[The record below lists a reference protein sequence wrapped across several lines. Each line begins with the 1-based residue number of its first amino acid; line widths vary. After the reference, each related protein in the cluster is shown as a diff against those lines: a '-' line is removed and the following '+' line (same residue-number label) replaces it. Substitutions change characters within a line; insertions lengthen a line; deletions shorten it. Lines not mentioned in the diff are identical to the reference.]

1 MRKLYREEMSNF
13 VYLEILKAKSLVSIF
28 DKCID
33 DYHKIDDVNQEIIY
47 PFEKKSFEGI
57 LYRKCWIDTVQWH
70 YEDIIRD
77 DEIKPKEALVLK
89 RKIDKSNQ
97 KRTNLVEVIDDHF
110 IDQFKNIIPKK
121 NATINTESLA
131 WAIDRLSI
139 LALKIYH
146 MAEESSRISATRDH
160 RMKCS
165 EKLLIL
171 NEQKSDLCLAIDQLF
186 NDISKGKK
194 IMKVYRQMKM
204 YNDEDL
210 NPILY
215 KKDKD

>member
-1 MRKLYREEMSNF
+1 MSNF

-33 DYHKIDDVNQEIIY
+33 DYHKLDNVNQEIIN
-47 PFEKKSFEGI
+47 PFEKNSFEGI

-77 DEIKPKEALVLK
+77 DEIKPKKALDLK

-97 KRTNLVEVIDDHF
+97 KRTNLVEVIDDYF
-110 IDQFKNIIPKK
+110 IDEFKKVNPQK
-121 NATINTESLA
+121 NATINTESPA

-139 LALKIYH
+139 LVLKIYH
-146 MAEESSRISATRDH
+146 MAEESSRTSATKDH

-165 EKLLIL
+165 EKLSIL
-171 NEQKSDLCLAIDQLF
+171 NEQKSDLCLAIDQLI
-186 NDISKGKK
+186 NDISEGKK
-194 IMKVYRQMKM
+194 LMKVYRQMKM

>member
-1 MRKLYREEMSNF
+1 M
-13 VYLEILKAKSLVSIF
+13 KAKSLVSIF

-33 DYHKIDDVNQEIIY
+33 DYHKFDNVNQEIIN
-47 PFEKKSFEGI
+47 PFEKNSFEGI

-77 DEIKPKEALVLK
+77 DEINPKKALDLK

-97 KRTNLVEVIDDHF
+97 KRTNLVEVIDDYF
-110 IDQFKNIIPKK
+110 IDEFKKANPQK
-121 NATINTESLA
+121 NASINTESPA

-139 LALKIYH
+139 LVLKIYH
-146 MAEESSRISATRDH
+146 MAEESRRASATKDH

-165 EKLLIL
+165 EKLSIL
-171 NEQKSDLCLAIDQLF
+171 NEQKSDLCLAIDQLI
-186 NDISKGKK
+186 NDISEGKK
-194 IMKVYRQMKM
+194 VMKVYRQMKM

>member
-1 MRKLYREEMSNF
+1 MSNF
-13 VYLEILKAKSLVSIF
+13 VYLKILRAENLVSIF
-28 DKCID
+28 HNCVE
-33 DYHKIDDVNQEIIY
+33 DYHKLDDVNQEIIN
-47 PFEKKSFEGI
+47 PFEENSFEGI

-89 RKIDKSNQ
+89 RKIDESNQ
-97 KRTNLVEVIDDHF
+97 KRTNLVEAIDDYF
-110 IDQFKNIIPKK
+110 INKFKKVILQKS
-121 NATINTESLA
+121 ATINTESPA

-139 LALKIYH
+139 LVLKIYH
-146 MAEESSRISATRDH
+146 MAEESRRISATIDH

-171 NEQKSDLCLAIDQLF
+171 NEQKSDLCLAINQLTK
-186 NDISKGKK
+186 DISKGRK

-215 KKDKD
+215 KKDID

>member
-1 MRKLYREEMSNF
+1 MSNF

-33 DYHKIDDVNQEIIY
+33 DYHKFDNVNQEIIN
-47 PFEKKSFEGI
+47 PFEKNSFEGI

-77 DEIKPKEALVLK
+77 DEIKPKEALDLK
-89 RKIDKSNQ
+89 RKIDQSNQ
-97 KRTNLVEVIDDHF
+97 KRTNLVEVIDDYF
-110 IDQFKNIIPKK
+110 IDEFKKVNPQK
-121 NATINTESLA
+121 NATINTESPA

-139 LALKIYH
+139 LALKVYH
-146 MAEESSRISATRDH
+146 MAEESSRISATKDH

-171 NEQKSDLCLAIDQLF
+171 NEQKLDLCLAIDQLIK
-186 NDISKGKK
+186 DISEGKK
-194 IMKVYRQMKM
+194 LMKVYRQMKM

>member
-1 MRKLYREEMSNF
+1 MSNF

-33 DYHKIDDVNQEIIY
+33 DYHKLDDVNQEIIN
-47 PFEKKSFEGI
+47 PFEKNSFEGI

-77 DEIKPKEALVLK
+77 DEIKPKKALALK

-97 KRTNLVEVIDDHF
+97 KRTNLVEAIDDYF
-110 IDQFKNIIPKK
+110 IDEFKKVNPQK
-121 NATINTESLA
+121 NASINTESPA

-139 LALKIYH
+139 LELKIYH
-146 MAEESSRISATRDH
+146 MAEESMRTSATKHH

-165 EKLLIL
+165 EKLSIL
-171 NEQKSDLCLAIDQLF
+171 KEQKSDLCLAIDQLIS
-186 NDISKGKK
+186 DISEGKK
-194 IMKVYRQMKM
+194 VMKVYRQMKM

>member
-1 MRKLYREEMSNF
+1 MSNF
-13 VYLEILKAKSLVSIF
+13 VYLKILKAKNLVSIF

-33 DYHKIDDVNQEIIY
+33 DYHKLDDVNQEIIN

-77 DEIKPKEALVLK
+77 DKIKPEEALDLK
-89 RKIDKSNQ
+89 RKIDQSNQ
-97 KRTNLVEVIDDHF
+97 KRTNLVEVIDDYF
-110 IDQFKNIIPKK
+110 IGEFKKVKPQK
-121 NATINTESLA
+121 NATINTESPA

-146 MAEESSRISATRDH
+146 MAEESSRISSTRDH
-160 RMKCS
+160 RIKCS

-171 NEQKSDLCLAIDQLF
+171 NEQKSDLCLAIDQLIK
-186 NDISKGKK
+186 DISEGKK

>member
-1 MRKLYREEMSNF
+1 MSNF

-28 DKCID
+28 DKCVE
-33 DYHKIDDVNQEIIY
+33 DYHKLDDVNQEIIN
-47 PFEKKSFEGI
+47 PFEENSFEGI

-77 DEIKPKEALVLK
+77 DKIKPEEALDLK
-89 RKIDKSNQ
+89 RKIDESNQ
-97 KRTNLVEVIDDHF
+97 KRTNLVEAIDDYF
-110 IDQFKNIIPKK
+110 INKFKKVILQKS
-121 NATINTESLA
+121 ATINTESPA

-139 LALKIYH
+139 LVLKIYH
-146 MAEESSRISATRDH
+146 MAEESSRISATIDH

-171 NEQKSDLCLAIDQLF
+171 NEQKSDLCLAIDQLTK
-186 NDISKGKK
+186 DLSEDRK

-215 KKDKD
+215 KKDID

>member
-1 MRKLYREEMSNF
+1 MSNF
-13 VYLEILKAKSLVSIF
+13 VYLKTLKAKNLVSIF
-28 DKCID
+28 ENCVK
-33 DYHKIDDVNQEIIY
+33 DYHKLDDVNQDIIN
-47 PFEKKSFEGI
+47 PFEKNSFEGI

-77 DEIKPKEALVLK
+77 DKIKPRKALDLK
-89 RKIDKSNQ
+89 RKIDLSNQ
-97 KRTNLVEVIDDHF
+97 KRTNLVEAIDDFF
-110 IDQFKNIIPKK
+110 IKKFKSVTLKK
-121 NATINTESLA
+121 NYTINTESPA

-139 LALKIYH
+139 LVLKIYH
-146 MAEESSRISATRDH
+146 MAEESNRISATKDH
-160 RMKCS
+160 RNKCS
-165 EKLLIL
+165 EKLIIL
-171 NEQKSDLCLAIDQLF
+171 NEQRSDLCMAIDQLIK
-186 NDISKGKK
+186 DIFDGRK